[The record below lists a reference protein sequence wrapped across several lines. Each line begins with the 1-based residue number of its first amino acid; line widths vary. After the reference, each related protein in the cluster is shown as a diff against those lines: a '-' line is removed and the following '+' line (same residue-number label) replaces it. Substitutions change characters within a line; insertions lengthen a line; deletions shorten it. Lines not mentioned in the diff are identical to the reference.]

1 MTSKL
6 TLRLDSKVISKAKKT
21 ARRRGVSVSRMVED
35 YFKSVARQQEAQS
48 KESPVLSE
56 ISGVLSN
63 KRTPDGLI
71 AVYKNHLVEKYR

>member
-35 YFKSVARQQEAQS
+35 YFKSVARQQERQI

-63 KRTPDGLI
+63 KRTRDGLI
-71 AVYKNHLVEKYR
+71 AGYKKHLVEKYR